1 MGQEEAEREL
11 QMERGAD
18 ALDGFA
24 QKEGE
29 GRQEE
34 TQQREAQSHVDDH
47 IQCGILLLGPS
58 REKISH
64 AFLLG
69 GNDPS
74 TVFICRHRKTHQSFI
89 GIADDFF
96 SFLISIFSFQGFS
109 SKYILIA

>member
-1 MGQEEAEREL
+1 
-11 QMERGAD
+11 MERSAD

-24 QKEGE
+24 QQEGE

-34 TQQREAQSHVDDH
+34 TQQREAQSHVGDH
-47 IQCGILLLGPS
+47 SQCGILLLGPS

-74 TVFICRHRKTHQSFI
+74 TVFICRHRKI
-89 GIADDFF
+89 RIEDLDRVGIFVA
-96 SFLISIFSFQGFS
+96 SFLQLLNVR
-109 SKYILIA
+109 ILWDLND